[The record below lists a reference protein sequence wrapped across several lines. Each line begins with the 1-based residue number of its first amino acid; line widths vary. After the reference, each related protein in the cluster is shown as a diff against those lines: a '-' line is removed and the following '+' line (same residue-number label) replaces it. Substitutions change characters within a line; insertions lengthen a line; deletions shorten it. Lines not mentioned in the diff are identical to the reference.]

1 MAFQTHT
8 LPSQIIAIVEVGSY
22 RIKVCICEFK
32 NDKVH
37 ILWYGEKRQSTSY
50 FINGECRNL
59 ELLGTSIRDA
69 ISKTEKDCDINV
81 EKIVINYPFGE
92 LYFYNHKLSYKR
104 EHESQLITKEE
115 LEKILKKTEN
125 IVLQKCFKSI
135 EKKSGFIETDMR
147 LIISSILSL
156 KIDKVPYER
165 IIAESWRDVVISLLN
180 MFIPIDKSNHIKY
193 IGDIIQKDITKII
206 PTEFSLRNIFKQ
218 KDIVIIN
225 IWAIY
230 TSVTIKSEWNIIG
243 ISKVP
248 IWVNDLVGMIESN
261 HKHTR
266 SDILRTIG
274 TWVYTEKEQD
284 FLDIWKQWLMV
295 WISEIVS
302 DEVCPKNFYVLS
314 DIETDFIEKSISLI
328 DFPSYGVKLVKKR
341 NFVEIDEKNIDS
353 HIENLDD
360 FEISI
365 EIAAMILE
373 LKNIIKKEKSLL
385 VKTLKK
391 AVLELGYSD

>member
-1 MAFQTHT
+1 MVFQTQT

-32 NDKVH
+32 NEKVH

-50 FINGECRNL
+50 FVNGECKNL
-59 ELLGTSIRDA
+59 ELLWTSIRDA
-69 ISKTEKDCDINV
+69 IAKTEKQHDIIA
-81 EKIVINYPFGE
+81 EKIAINYPFGE
-92 LYFYNHKLSYKR
+92 LYFHNHKLSYKR
-104 EHESQLITKEE
+104 ENESQLITKDE
-115 LEKILKKTEN
+115 LTKILKKTEK
-125 IVLQKCFKSI
+125 IVLQKCFKDI
-135 EKKSGFIETDMR
+135 ERKSGFMETDMR

-156 KIDKVPYER
+156 KIDQIPYER
-165 IIAESWRDVVISLLN
+165 IVAQSWRDIVISLLN
-180 MFIPIDKSNHIKY
+180 MFIPTPKSNHIKY
-193 IGDIIQKDITKII
+193 IGDIIKKDIRKII
-206 PTEFSLRNIFKQ
+206 PTEFCLRNIFTQ

-230 TSVTIKSEWNIIG
+230 TSVTIKSEGNITG

-248 IWVNDLVGMIESN
+248 IGVNDLVNMIESN

-266 SDILRTIG
+266 NDILRVIG
-274 TWVYTEKEQD
+274 TGTYTEKEQD

-295 WISEIVS
+295 WISEILD

-328 DFPSYGVKLVKKR
+328 DFPSHGVKLVKKR
-341 NFVEIDEKNIDS
+341 NFVDINEKTIAS

-391 AVLELGYSD
+391 AVWELGYSE